1 MPRPM
6 TSADFRELVLGM
18 EGVAEG
24 AHMGHAD
31 FRAGGRVFAGLT
43 ADETHATLRLPPDE
57 QATFLETASGAF
69 AAAAGAWGR
78 QGWTRMDLRAVT
90 RADARSAVLLA
101 WEHTMANPARPR
113 TTRTSSPRRSRRG

>member
-57 QATFLETASGAF
+57 QATLLASAPAAF
-69 AAAAGAWGR
+69 EAAAGAWGR
-78 QGWTRMDLRAVT
+78 QGWTRMDLRTVT

-101 WEHTMANPARPR
+101 WEHTMATPARSR
-113 TTRTSSPRRSRRG
+113 SAKTATPRRSRRS